1 MEWAAAYLQAV
12 CKCCSCIG
20 AQRVN
25 PGAEVS
31 ITVPILQ
38 IGNWCFVTH
47 QSETTIECQS
57 LGFNL
62 ALIPTPWSSCYREMT
77 PRFSPEAVCG
87 GRPFQMGFCQW
98 QRQCARLLHG
108 TTVSHYTSEGM
119 GLRTLSLGEG
129 SHRYLETDSPQGP
142 VGPAGDR
149 APGFP
154 DSSSLTNDSVGILHV
169 WVSTC
174 ILVGGEV
181 SEGRGGRRLSF
192 SIEKGIPKPENR
204 GRTTECN
211 AQYFMSAF
219 RNHFLLKEAFWPMN
233 ASFLAHSKTN
243 LFYLLP
249 GLFP

>member
-1 MEWAAAYLQAV
+1 MLPRNDPQV
-12 CKCCSCIG
+12 FPRG
-20 AQRVN
+20 
-25 PGAEVS
+25 
-31 ITVPILQ
+31 
-38 IGNWCFVTH
+38 
-47 QSETTIECQS
+47 S
-57 LGFNL
+57 L
-62 ALIPTPWSSCYREMT
+62 W
-77 PRFSPEAVCG
+77 
-87 GRPFQMGFCQW
+87 GFCQWQW
-98 QRQCARLLHG
+98 QRQCARLLHS

-142 VGPAGDR
+142 VGPAGDQ

-154 DSSSLTNDSVGILHV
+154 DSSSLTNDSVGVLHV
-169 WVSTC
+169 CVSTC

-192 SIEKGIPKPENR
+192 PIEKGIPKPENR